1 MTGWQA
7 SRSCTRTPSQVLA
20 QRVRMYRDAH
30 GWTVEDL
37 AQRCTAA
44 GVPLDGSV
52 ITNLE
57 NDERA
62 PVSVQELLT
71 LAYVLSVP
79 PVLLF
84 LPVGEDYEIEVT
96 PGVAIS
102 PDAAVRWVCG
112 EAMMV
117 GDTNPGIWQRFSR
130 PLHLYRQLDA
140 AHAQRWNAESD
151 LRRIRL
157 AGRSAEQRSR
167 ATSYA
172 DALANVATVL
182 TAMVECGMTVPPV
195 KDYTALDMAR
205 LGLGLPPGV
214 PTVTTDEGGLL

>member
-1 MTGWQA
+1 
-7 SRSCTRTPSQVLA
+7 
-20 QRVRMYRDAH
+20 MYRDAH
-30 GWTVEDL
+30 GWTAAEL
-37 AQRCTAA
+37 AQRCAAA

-52 ITNLE
+52 IANLE
-57 NDERA
+57 NDVRA

-84 LPVGEDYEIEVT
+84 LPVGEDYEIEIT
-96 PGVAIS
+96 PGVPIP

-112 EAMMV
+112 EAMMT
-117 GDTNPGIWQRFSR
+117 GDTKPGIWQRFSR
-130 PLHLYRQLDA
+130 PLHLFRQLDA
-140 AHAQRWNAESD
+140 AHAQRWNAEND

-157 AGRSAEQRSR
+157 AGRTTQQR
-167 ATSYA
+167 AGTTSYA

-195 KDYTALDMAR
+195 KDYTALDMAK
-205 LGLGLPPGV
+205 LGLILPPGV
-214 PTVTTDEGGLL
+214 PTVATDEAGLL

>member
-1 MTGWQA
+1 MTQGRA
-7 SRSCTRTPSQVLA
+7 GSSPTRTPSQVLA
-20 QRVRMYRDAH
+20 QRIRVYRDAH
-30 GWTVEDL
+30 GWSVTAL
-37 AQRCTAA
+37 AERCTAA
-44 GVPLDGSV
+44 GVPLDESV
-52 ITNLE
+52 IANLE
-57 NDERA
+57 DDVRV

-84 LPVGEDYEIEVT
+84 LPVGEDYEIEIT
-96 PGVAIS
+96 PGVAIP

-112 EAMMV
+112 EAMMA
-117 GDTNPGIWQRFSR
+117 GDTQPGIWQRFSR
-130 PLHLYRQLDA
+130 PLHLYHQLDD
-140 AHAQRWNAESD
+140 AHAQRWNAEED

-157 AGRSAEQRSR
+157 AGRTAEQRAG

-195 KDYTALDMAR
+195 KDYTALDMAK
-205 LGLGLPPGV
+205 LGLRLPPGV
-214 PTVTTDEGGLL
+214 PTVITDGDGLL